1 MKLKTTASLLVLAGL
16 MGCSTLEPDMR
27 VEPVLR
33 FGPAPVLRPQM
44 SVSESMYAMAR
55 LAHDQGQLATAAQ
68 RYRRALDMKPDHVGA
83 LNGLGVILAQ
93 DGRTREALDL
103 LVRARDLAP
112 GAAHIH
118 NNLGYTLLRAQRLD
132 EAQVA
137 LRMARELQPDS
148 PQTLLNLAILERARA
163 DEARQRRQTA
173 AVLPPQQASAGG
185 GATAG
190 PVQIV
195 SVAPQVFELRVAGAQ
210 AGLPPANVVAVA
222 EPVAAAGAVSQSL
235 VPVAAPVP
243 VRQSEPVLV
252 APTAHIVPSP
262 EPSVMVLQVV
272 VDSLVLP
279 APVSQASASPAS
291 VAHSMRDV
299 VQVEPMTAPDAGYRL
314 ALSREQALQS
324 GPFALWTDIRGV
336 KLEIA
341 NGVGVVRLARRTAD
355 RLAED
360 GVATAR
366 LTNAKPYRQLRT
378 QIEYA
383 PGQEAAVQALASRLP
398 VQVDL
403 VPVSRLDRDM
413 GLRLVLGQPCESGGE
428 ANDIRTRWLRHFA
441 CERAWDGGHCQHG
454 VNQKHQTAASNST
467 WAWKARWLFPPKRTR
482 SQCLCADG

>member
-68 RYRRALDMKPDHVGA
+68 RYRRALEMKPDHVGA

-112 GAAHIH
+112 RAGHIH

-132 EAQVA
+132 EAQLS

-148 PQTLLNLAILERARA
+148 QQTLRNLAMLEKARA
-163 DEARQRRQTA
+163 DEARQQAQA
-173 AVLPPQQASAGG
+173 ADTSPQQQSSAGG
-185 GATAG
+185 GGASG
-190 PVQIV
+190 SVQIV
-195 SVAPQVFELRVAGAQ
+195 AVASQVFELRLPDSQ
-210 AGLPPANVVAVA
+210 AGSQPAND
-222 EPVAAAGAVSQSL
+222 VAA
-235 VPVAAPVP
+235 AAPVP
-243 VRQSEPVLV
+243 AAVGTVSPSSAPSATLVSLGQSEPVV
-252 APTAHIVPSP
+252 PPTAHIVQGA
-262 EPSVMVLQVV
+262 EPSVRVLQVV
-272 VDSLVLP
+272 SDGFMLP
-279 APVSQASASPAS
+279 APVAQASTSNAPA
-291 VAHSMRDV
+291 AHSMREV
-299 VQVEPMTAPDAGYRL
+299 VQVEPMPAPDTGYRL
-314 ALSREQALQS
+314 VLSRELALQN

-336 KLEIA
+336 KLEVA
-341 NGVGVVRLARRTAD
+341 NGVGVVGLARRTAD

-366 LTNAKPYRQLRT
+366 LTNAKPYRQLHT
-378 QIEYA
+378 QIEYVR
-383 PGQEAAVQALASRLP
+383 GQEAAAQALVSRLP

-413 GLRLVLGQPCESGGE
+413 SLRLVLGQDAMGNTIAAWLDGNHANLAQKPTTSG
-428 ANDIRTRWLRHFA
+428 
-441 CERAWDGGHCQHG
+441 RAG
-454 VNQKHQTAASNST
+454 
-467 WAWKARWLFPPKRTR
+467 
-482 SQCLCADG
+482 